1 MHTCVKQRPKS
12 WKNSLMFSLRFI
24 QMSSMKVKYAQI
36 HTLVNM
42 SITFLILC
50 TLFILFSLF
59 VFCFTLTRYRTTP
72 NSQLP
77 PVFHDMSKKLQFIPL
92 CESSYPFSFFQHTQ
106 THDENTCI
114 MWLLLVWATVGM
126 KLPKCV
132 RVVWWVSVC
141 FNESHVKCEV
151 FCYKKKKNNNVMK
164 VALPAVKRIQCS
176 VEAQIQLALWAPWN
190 GDNTGWLCQQAS
202 NLS

>member
-1 MHTCVKQRPKS
+1 
-12 WKNSLMFSLRFI
+12 
-24 QMSSMKVKYAQI
+24 MSSMKVKYAQI

-114 MWLLLVWATVGM
+114 MWLLLV
-126 KLPKCV
+126 
-132 RVVWWVSVC
+132 
-141 FNESHVKCEV
+141 
-151 FCYKKKKNNNVMK
+151 
-164 VALPAVKRIQCS
+164 
-176 VEAQIQLALWAPWN
+176 
-190 GDNTGWLCQQAS
+190 
-202 NLS
+202 